1 MTIAQLREFVAL
13 NESDSGTFYDIVAEF
28 DALEAKLKRKDE
40 VIEKLRDT
48 IHNLET
54 ELKVQQKLREKELN
68 ELKKKCYLYWGG

>member
-13 NESDSGTFYDIVAEF
+13 NESDSGTFHDIIEEV
-28 DALEAKLKRKDE
+28 DLLETKLKRKDE

-54 ELKVQQKLREKELN
+54 ELKVQQRLREKELN

>member
-13 NESDSGTFYDIVAEF
+13 NESDSGTFHDIIAEF
-28 DALEAKLKRKDE
+28 DVLEANLKRKDE
-40 VIEKLRDT
+40 IIEKLRDN
-48 IHNLET
+48 IQNMET

>member
-28 DALEAKLKRKDE
+28 DALEAKLKHKDE
-40 VIEKLRDT
+40 IIEEYRDK
-48 IHNLET
+48 IQNMET